1 MRKTA
6 NFFGVSLLLIAALL
20 LGLISPINV
29 KPASAHPG
37 KLMWSIVDT
46 PSPEN
51 NIIVNPSEVNVIA
64 IGSDDSTFYA
74 VDIPNSDVRKS
85 TDGGVTW
92 TVDLVGNLTAAGAN
106 LPVWNLAIAPD
117 NVNFL
122 VAVTDGDGTPNGPK
136 RVFFSENGGGTWEN
150 TNITIGGAEYISCI
164 DISVT
169 YGANNRDVAVGTRT
183 GGGGGKVYVR
193 KYPGLGSWNPQDAT
207 GSPPST
213 GWTGGDVVAIKFS
226 PTYSADDTLAVV
238 YSAVTGTFL
247 NAGQRDVN
255 SNFTNWSA
263 IYVTPIELTTAG
275 PGSSP
280 DNTEII
286 TADLE
291 LPSDFSGSDPSLRR
305 FYVSTDAI
313 AAGVQIGV
321 YRVDGTVVY
330 YIKPPTTVPTNGR
343 ISTIA
348 YLGNYAEGVLLAGEV
363 EAAPATGMVYIWRAS
378 DPIVNTPAW
387 HKSDDYKSPTG
398 GGNSGFANAQL
409 AWSSEGT
416 RAYCSTSSASP
427 SVGGTGLM
435 LPIPDTTRWPG
446 AWTVTVPLDE
456 SAFSVSPYSPA
467 YGQLLSS
474 FGKVQDDD
482 IGNVWNQLSLIDTGL
497 IDTGAATRFLS
508 DVAVLEAPKT
518 TGEAP
523 GKAPGDYSIL
533 YLASIN
539 LEPGGFDS
547 IWRSTS
553 DPLGRIWER
562 VLCIATSDNGT
573 ILRVKQTSYDET
585 DRSDVIVFADLVTDK
600 VGYSEDEGQV
610 WEVRSLT
617 AVTDLA
623 VASDDVIYIL
633 NGTLVYRYIR
643 EDFGWIQT
651 NKEDTQIGFGR
662 TIAVP
667 LKNPEK
673 DEGTEDWVIVGGQGP
688 PTGTGAVAWADFSQV
703 PVNFKPPLGRWI
715 EVPVLGDVQAI
726 ADDRFEQNKTIY
738 AASHNPTDTSGKI
751 YRWVIGK
758 STEWDELEPPNTAF
772 YGLAMRNYVLYGA
785 WRTAEVP
792 EIIAYSAGVDRTL
805 FPRDVVPP
813 PPEWDYLTEGLPA
826 PPGGVLF
833 TREPSPLKISSNEYN
848 NLWAIDNNPY
858 DWTNKIGCL
867 WAYTDTVAKVGPWT
881 TTPASGDYIPVDPVS
896 GRALEINFGW
906 RQLSYA
912 SEYEMQLAKDSD
924 FSIRVLVSE
933 NITPADQLSPDCYF
947 PAGGLVPAPASAS
960 AIASW
965 GNLEVGH
972 TYYWRVRARAAT
984 TGEIIRSP
992 WSATMYFTV
1001 EAGLPVTA
1009 KYPPVTLFNPP
1020 YGARVASR
1028 SPGFSWSPIPK
1039 STKYEFVLARD
1050 AALQQVI
1057 VKTNVPMTSYKY
1069 DGKLDFNTSYFWQ
1082 VRAIGPV
1089 VSDPSPIGIFTV
1101 VAMEKPAAKEKPLP
1115 LPLWVWW
1122 LIVVCVIL
1130 IIVMVVLAVVKSK

>member
-6 NFFGVSLLLIAALL
+6 NFSGVSLLLIAALL

-29 KPASAHPG
+29 KPALAHPG

-51 NIIVNPSEVNVIA
+51 NIIVSPSEVNIIA

-74 VDIPNSDVRKS
+74 VDIPGDLPWGTYPDGKVYKS

-106 LPVWNLAIAPD
+106 LPVWNLAIAQD

-136 RVFFSENGGGTWEN
+136 RVFVSQNGGGTWEN
-150 TNITIGGAEYISCI
+150 TNITIGGAEYISCV
-164 DISVT
+164 DISMT
-169 YGANNRDVAVGTRT
+169 YGANNRDIAVGTRT

-193 KYPGLGSWNPQDAT
+193 KTPGFAAWADQTVL
-207 GSPPST
+207 PST
-213 GWTGGDVVAIKFS
+213 GWLGGDVVAIKFS

-238 YSAVTGTFL
+238 YSAAAGTFL

-263 IYVTPIELTTAG
+263 IYVAPIELTTAG

-305 FYVSTDAI
+305 FYVSTDAT

-330 YIKPPTTVPTNGR
+330 YIKPPTTVPTSGR

-363 EAAPATGMVYIWRAS
+363 EAAPTTGMVYTWRAS
-378 DPIVNTPAW
+378 DPTVNTPTW

-398 GGNSGFANAQL
+398 GGNSGFANAQV

-416 RAYCSTSSASP
+416 RAYCGTSSASP
-427 SVGGTGLM
+427 TAGGTGAIGD
-435 LPIPDTTRWPG
+435 PTRWPG
-446 AWTVTVPLDE
+446 AWTVTVTLDE

-474 FGKVQDDD
+474 FGKTQDAD
-482 IGNVWNQLSLIDTGL
+482 IGNVWNQLSL

-508 DVAVLEAPKT
+508 DVAVLEAPET
-518 TGEAP
+518 PGET
-523 GKAPGDYSIL
+523 PGDYSIL

-553 DPLGRIWER
+553 DPLGRTWER
-562 VLCIATSDNGT
+562 ILCIATSDNGT
-573 ILRVKQTSYDET
+573 ILRVKQTPYDEAG
-585 DRSDVIVFADLVTDK
+585 RSEVIVFADLVTDK
-600 VGYSEDEGQV
+600 VGYSKDEGQV

-617 AVTDLA
+617 TVTDLA
-623 VASDDVIYIL
+623 VASDEVIYIL
-633 NGTLVYRYIR
+633 NATFVYRYIR
-643 EDFGWIQT
+643 QDFGWIQT

-688 PTGTGAVAWADFSQV
+688 PNGTGSVAWADFSQV

-805 FPRDVVPP
+805 FPRDRVPP

-826 PPGGVLF
+826 PPPNVLF
-833 TREPSPLKISSNEYN
+833 TREPSSLKISSNEYN

-858 DWTNKIGCL
+858 DWTNKAGCL

-881 TTPASGDYIPVDPVS
+881 TSPASGDYIPVDPVS

-912 SEYEMQLAKDSD
+912 SAYEMQLAKDSD

-933 NITPADQLSPDCYF
+933 NITPVDQLSPACYF

-965 GNLEVGH
+965 GNLEAGH

-1020 YGARVASR
+1020 YGARVISR

-1039 STKYEFVLARD
+1039 ATKYEFVLAKD

-1069 DGKLDFNTSYFWQ
+1069 DGELDFNTSYFWQ
-1082 VRAIGPV
+1082 VRAIEPV
-1089 VSDPSPIGIFTV
+1089 VSDPSSIGSFTV
-1101 VAMEKPAAKEKPLP
+1101 AAMEKPAAKEKPSP
-1115 LPLWVWW
+1115 LPFWVFGV
-1122 LIVVCVIL
+1122 IVVCVIL
-1130 IIVMVVLAVVKSK
+1130 VIAMVVLAMSKPR